1 MTPSSTLDALIVREA
16 RAADTGAMALLMS
29 ELGYPVTPEVL
40 SSRLHKLPSAH
51 CTFVAELQGAVAG
64 FVGCSALDIY
74 ESDTPVGWI
83 MALSVLERFRRRG
96 IGRALLSRVEQ
107 WCADAGLRDIRV
119 HSGEQRRD
127 AHAFYE
133 ACGFEHTGRR
143 FKKSL
148 PPLKDDCNVI

>member
-16 RAADTGAMALLMS
+16 RAADTGALALLMS

-40 SSRLHKLPSAH
+40 SSRLQKLPSAH

-83 MALSVLERFRRRG
+83 MALSVAERFRRRG

-148 PPLKDDCNVI
+148 MPRP

>member
-1 MTPSSTLDALIVREA
+1 MVRDRRDA
-16 RAADTGAMALLMS
+16 DMPALASLMS

-40 SSRLHKLPSAH
+40 SSRVQKMPSSH
-51 CTFVAELQGAVAG
+51 RTFVAELGGTVAG

-74 ESDTPVGWI
+74 ESDTAVCWI
-83 MALSVLERFRRRG
+83 MALSVSERFRRRG
-96 IGRALLSRVEQ
+96 VGRALILRVEQ
-107 WCADAGLRDIRV
+107 WATDAGFHDVRV
-119 HSGEQRRD
+119 HSGEQRTD

-148 PPLKDDCNVI
+148 VQP